1 MKKISQI
8 SKIFFAALL
17 AVIIFAQSGLVS
29 MASNRTISFSGYTW
43 NVKNSYF
50 GPGPNWWTDAASD
63 VYTDNNGALHL
74 SIINRGGTWYSSE
87 VYLPNSLGYG
97 TYTFTTNSNVDS
109 FDPNVVLGLF
119 MYQDDTHEIDT
130 EYSRWGIEGGPN
142 LGHSVQ
148 PAGTKGNNYQYKVA
162 LDHTLP
168 VTNEID
174 WQPSGVVFRTTQNG
188 NLIKEWSYSG
198 ADNFVPGKEFA
209 DINFWLMKGLAPI
222 NGQNVEAVISSF
234 QFTPYLVPAVTITAP
249 APAPAPAPATTI
261 TPVKESIIVET
272 VITAPTAPT
281 VTVEPRHSS
290 PSKNI
295 SRLFVRKK
303 MEFTRKIHK
312 INYLKK
318 GVRIR

>member
-1 MKKISQI
+1 MKKI
-8 SKIFFAALL
+8 FAIVAL
-17 AVIIFAQSGLVS
+17 AVLFLQSSLITNA
-29 MASNRTISFSGYTW
+29 ASSRTISFSGYTW
-43 NVKNSYF
+43 NVKNSYM

-87 VYLPNSLGYG
+87 VYLSSSLGYG
-97 TYTFTTNSNVDS
+97 TYRFVTDSNVDS

-130 EYSRWGIEGGPN
+130 EYSKWGIVDGPN

-148 PAGTKGNNYQYKVA
+148 PAGTKGNNYQYKIS
-162 LDHTLP
+162 LDHALP

-174 WQPSGVVFRTTQNG
+174 WQPSRVIFRTTQNG

-198 ADNFVPGKEFA
+198 TDNFVPGKEFA

-222 NGQNVEAVISSF
+222 NGQNVEAIISSF
-234 QFTPYLVPAVTITAP
+234 QFTPYLVPAVTVPAVEPIIVEPVITAP
-249 APAPAPAPATTI
+249 AAPTTAPA
-261 TPVKESIIVET
+261 
-272 VITAPTAPT
+272 
-281 VTVEPRHSS
+281 VTVEPSRSS
-290 PSKNI
+290 PSRNI
-295 SRLFVRKK
+295 SRPLVKKAVEFVRK
-303 MEFTRKIHK
+303 IYK
-312 INYLKK
+312 INHLKK